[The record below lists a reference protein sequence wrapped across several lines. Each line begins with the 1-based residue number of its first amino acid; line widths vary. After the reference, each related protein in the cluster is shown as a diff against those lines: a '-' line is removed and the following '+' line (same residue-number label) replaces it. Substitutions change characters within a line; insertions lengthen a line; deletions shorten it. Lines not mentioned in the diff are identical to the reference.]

1 LKPQI
6 HRRLPEWTLGK
17 RVKTTNFAVVAFLSA
32 CLASPLAA
40 QSPLAQQDD
49 HPPERPAG
57 DLSELQLDP
66 ARRAELEDA
75 MKQRDYRRAEKILV
89 EESEHKPKSP
99 RSAKLL
105 SMAGGVFFLDGQYLD
120 SVIAWKRAE
129 AITPLDDRSRFT
141 LAMAYVRLNRRAWAR
156 TELEKLAA
164 VQPQNPLYLYW
175 LARLDYDA
183 QNYTTA
189 VARLKQVIALDPKM
203 MRAYDS
209 LGLCYDYLGQSDEAI
224 KSYNRAVELNRLQSK
239 PSPWPH
245 LDLAVTL
252 IATNQIA
259 EAEKNL
265 REALG
270 YDSQLPQAH
279 YQLGRVLEMRGD
291 YPAAVTALRQAANL
305 DPAYPAPHLLLGR
318 IYHRLGDGQS
328 GETEIEQY
336 QQLKKAAET
345 QATPKL
351 SPQ

>member
-1 LKPQI
+1 M
-6 HRRLPEWTLGK
+6 
-17 RVKTTNFAVVAFLSA
+17 KTTNFTTVALLSA
-32 CLASPLAA
+32 CLASPLVA
-40 QSPLAQQDD
+40 QSPAIRRED
-49 HPPERPAG
+49 HPSERAVG
-57 DLSELQLDP
+57 DLSALQLDP
-66 ARRAELEDA
+66 SRRAELEA
-75 MKQRDYRRAEKILV
+75 AIKQRDYRRAEKILV
-89 EESEHKPKSP
+89 EESERQPKSP
-99 RSAKLL
+99 RSARLL
-105 SMAGGVFFLDGQYLD
+105 VMAGGMFFLDGQYLD

-141 LAMAYVRLNRRAWAR
+141 LSMAYVRLNRRDWAR
-156 TELEKLAA
+156 TELEKLAV

-189 VARLKQVIALDPKM
+189 VARLQKVIALDPTM

-209 LGLCYDYLGQSDEAI
+209 LGLCYDYLGQSAEAI
-224 KSYNRAVELNRLQSK
+224 KSYNRAVELNRVRSK

-245 LDLAVTL
+245 VDLAVTL
-252 IATNQIA
+252 IAVNQLA

-279 YQLGRVLEMRGD
+279 YQLGRVLEMRGE
-291 YPAAVTALRQAANL
+291 YQAAVEALRKAATL
-305 DPAYPAPHLLLGR
+305 DPAYPEPHLLLGR
-318 IYHRLGDGQS
+318 IYHRLGEGQL

-336 QQLKKAAET
+336 HHLKQAAET